1 MARISATFVHATAT
15 IPLFFTLAPPRHMLP
30 FLVRVSGALA
40 LKVVQVPS
48 TGHETGDRRREKEDI
63 INYDVRQEMVLC
75 SYVWK
80 I

>member
-1 MARISATFVHATAT
+1 
-15 IPLFFTLAPPRHMLP
+15 ML
-30 FLVRVSGALA
+30 LNYICIALHCIALA